1 MKIKIEVEFDTD
13 NIKDSE
19 LVEKI
24 TQAIDTL
31 NDFYPNQPNKIKQPS
46 KPQENKRL

>member
-31 NDFYPNQPNKIKQPS
+31 NATYPNQPIKPKQPLT
-46 KPQENKRL
+46 PQPNKRL